1 MFRRF
6 GVLVVVAVMLTFVLS
21 ACGDE
26 KAEIPTY
33 SGATAV
39 TVPDSFKSQFSTTGV
54 KNGNVAA
61 YKSAD
66 DATKVK
72 SGLSD
77 GFKKNGWD
85 DKTSDLTASMGDSL
99 KQIEAI
105 GAFAIGFQKGSK
117 AAAVIGLP
125 GTVAE
130 PLGLTGV
137 GEKDTVYLIISGDK

>member
-6 GVLVVVAVMLTFVLS
+6 GILIVVAMMLTFVLA

-26 KAEIPTY
+26 KAEVPTY
-33 SGATAV
+33 SGASSI
-39 TVPDSFKSQFSTTGV
+39 TVPDSLKAQFSTTGV
-54 KNGNVAA
+54 KNGSVTA

-66 DATKVK
+66 DGAKVK
-72 SGLSD
+72 SGLTD

-85 DKTSDLTASMGDSL
+85 DKTSSLTASMGDSL
-99 KQIEAI
+99 KQMEAI
-105 GAFAIGFQKGSK
+105 GAFAIGFEKGSK

-125 GTVAE
+125 GSVGGA
-130 PLGLTGV
+130 LGLTGV